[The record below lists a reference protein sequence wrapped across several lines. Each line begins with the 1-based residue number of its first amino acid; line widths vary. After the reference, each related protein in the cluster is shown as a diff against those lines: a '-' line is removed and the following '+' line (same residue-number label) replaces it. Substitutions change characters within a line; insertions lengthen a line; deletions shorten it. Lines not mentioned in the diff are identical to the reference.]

1 MQGCDASILIKSTA
15 QNTAEM
21 DVAPNQQTLHGMDL
35 IDTAKDAV
43 EKACPGIVSCADILA
58 LATRDSVVLVST
70 RTRAFLSL
78 HNPSSFAAIPEQQGI

>member
-1 MQGCDASILIKSTA
+1 VVQGCDASILIKSTA
-15 QNTAEM
+15 RNMAEM
-21 DVAPNQQTLHGMDL
+21 DVAPNRLTLHGMDL

-70 RTRAFLSL
+70 RTHSLLSL
-78 HNPSSFAAIPEQQGI
+78 HNPSSFYCRSSS